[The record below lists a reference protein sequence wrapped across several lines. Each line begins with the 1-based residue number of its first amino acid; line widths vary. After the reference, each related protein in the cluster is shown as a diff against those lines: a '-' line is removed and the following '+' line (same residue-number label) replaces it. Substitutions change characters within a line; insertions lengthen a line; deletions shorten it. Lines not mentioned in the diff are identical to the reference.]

1 MKRKSDAV
9 GVQKEPQ
16 RVVET
21 GFHRYHYH
29 YQSVRTLQT
38 MALLKCCGREA
49 LVHKWRTRKKE
60 KAVCTTCQIVTLRE
74 KLKVI
79 TVLKDV
85 LYVFISPGV
94 VYLEFLDAVSRR
106 YGRNTRWWTAIETHD
121 FLQTGA
127 YHENKTLTQKSEI
140 LRRRANYQAR
150 VFSWSICSC
159 TLARWNVPKDFVVG
173 RCSLD

>member
-1 MKRKSDAV
+1 MKLKSDAV

-21 GFHRYHYH
+21 GFHRYHY
-29 YQSVRTLQT
+29 QSVRTLQK

-60 KAVCTTCQIVTLRE
+60 KAVCTTCQIVILRK

-85 LYVFISPGV
+85 LYVFISLGV

-106 YGRNTRWWTAIETHD
+106 YGKK
-121 FLQTGA
+121 
-127 YHENKTLTQKSEI
+127 HEEVD
-140 LRRRANYQAR
+140 RH
-150 VFSWSICSC
+150 
-159 TLARWNVPKDFVVG
+159 
-173 RCSLD
+173 